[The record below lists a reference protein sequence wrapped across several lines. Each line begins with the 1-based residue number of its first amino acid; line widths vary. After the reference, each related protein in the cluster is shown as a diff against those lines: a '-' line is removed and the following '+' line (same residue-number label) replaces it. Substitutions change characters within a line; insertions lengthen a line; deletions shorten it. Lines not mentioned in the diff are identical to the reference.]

1 MINGLLYVT
10 TIEAEAVR
18 VEYTEINLYKLLEEL
33 RANYDL
39 RGLTVY
45 VRHVPEAD
53 MFELKV
59 RIPGLVPA
67 IRLPYGNSAQSAFIY
82 EVSFY
87 QLPSLL
93 FSDLA

>member
-1 MINGLLYVT
+1 LDPDRNQCLSGILGAAGTMINGLLHVT
-10 TIEAEAVR
+10 TIEADAVR

-39 RGLTVY
+39 RGVTVY

-59 RIPGLVPA
+59 RIP
-67 IRLPYGNSAQSAFIY
+67 
-82 EVSFY
+82 E
-87 QLPSLL
+87 
-93 FSDLA
+93 